1 MYQHN
6 TFLLL
11 LAAAFP
17 VAAQSPYAV
26 APQNY
31 RLEFENESV
40 RVSRAS
46 FAPGDRLPIHDHPA
60 APAVFVYLTDG
71 GPIRFTHITPA
82 FTVERAPVE
91 RGGIRFHS
99 GAKETHIV
107 DYLGDRPSEYLRIE
121 LKTERPDKQ
130 VQHVRIAATD
140 HKPFENGQLRI
151 SRSLCA
157 GRDSCGH
164 LDFAAVIVN
173 LSDRS
178 VAWYAAG
185 DTVRNGKDDP
195 ALQIRIELKTKP
207 AGLAR

>member
-6 TFLLL
+6 MLLL
-11 LAAAFP
+11 LFAAAYP
-17 VAAQSPYAV
+17 VAAQSPYSV
-26 APQNY
+26 APKNY

-46 FAPGDRLPIHDHPA
+46 FFVGDRLPIHEHPA
-60 APAVFVYLTDG
+60 APTVFVYLTDG
-71 GPIRFTHITPA
+71 GRIRFTHISPT
-82 FTVERAPVE
+82 FTAERAPVE

-99 GAKETHIV
+99 GAKETHLV
-107 DYLGDRPSEYLRIE
+107 DYLGDQPSEYLRIE

-164 LDFAAVIVN
+164 FEYAAVIVN

-178 VAWYAAG
+178 VAWHTAG
-185 DTVRNGKDDP
+185 STVTNEKDDA
-195 ALQIRIELKTKP
+195 ALQVRIELKTKP
-207 AGLAR
+207 AKVAN